1 MSELFVIYLALCS
14 FFETMESVVRSAMP
28 VFHKLLEFLEAQ
40 ASESSSSS
48 PTGVMYL
55 TILIIQEDRVT
66 LNFAEWDDFMLLL
79 TPNTRRHL
87 GTSC

>member
-1 MSELFVIYLALCS
+1 MPTLFVIYLALCS
-14 FFETMESVVRSAMP
+14 FFETMESIVRAEIP
-28 VFHKLLEFLEAQ
+28 VFWKVLDFLEARVF
-40 ASESSSSS
+40 ESSSSS

-55 TILIIQEDRVT
+55 TILIIQEDHVT

-87 GTSC
+87 ETSC